1 MLRPC
6 AADSVWC
13 RKSKKSAK
21 GGRVNSESQEFSP
34 LGPLSGTAAYT
45 KGKDREET
53 IETSTTSKLNSK
65 TCLDLLDFV
74 GIPIS
79 PVILDQE
86 KKRPSTLQMAENPLR
101 AGAYTLPPPI
111 KA

>member
-34 LGPLSGTAAYT
+34 GPLSGTATYT
-45 KGKDREET
+45 KGKNREET
-53 IETSTTSKLNSK
+53 IATSTTSSLNSK

-74 GIPIS
+74 DIPIS

-86 KKRPSTLQMAENPLR
+86 NKRPSTLQMAENPQR
-101 AGAYTLPPPI
+101 AGAYILPPPI